1 MNRSPHASDRRGSAL
16 LIVLG
21 LLGFLMISAVAF
33 AISMRTERA
42 AASSYRRGLQARE
55 LLEIAFTNARIAL
68 QYHMEN
74 QADGLDPANPSTRTV
89 ERLAPF
95 RYDGDSSTY
104 GRLISSTRS
113 SSSADDSIAYLLDDA
128 VLRHIPPAFAYPVYE
143 TLEMDAPPNGSGEV
157 HAGAATN
164 PGAYNIDRAANW
176 QPIDVDI
183 PVVKGTTIA
192 TGNVADD
199 VQTATVGRMAWAIVN
214 LSDALDINAVGSTSQ
229 RRGIGLT
236 GSEFAF
242 GSISSAN
249 ASQDDFDL
257 LPSQADATEVGLPTF
272 ASGADLATYAARV
285 DSASELTRE
294 TKGIFPYSWESAL
307 NEGGEGP
314 FSPFTVYGFWPNEKR
329 ENESGA
335 RRHDSNSGSGST
347 TVIAC
352 NDVDEQMLTAGCEV
366 ETLVRETLG
375 VSSTVGTSLA
385 RLLRDYVDTDSKPGE
400 YDTAYDQDL
409 YNNAIPTVENV
420 PMLSEVAYLQDGWE
434 DSGKIASDIQKAV
447 KELFEGKTMKGS
459 GSITTQS
466 GLLKTF
472 ETEEDLSLTFPEAT
486 LKAGLRAYWPGREES
501 TESYTAEPEGIGA
514 LFAAASVDGSAL
526 ADVFPTA
533 GQATDLKAGGAGLA
547 PAGGSEQ
554 VFEEGAAELSF
565 TPKALDL
572 DGAKLTDC
580 IGVRVEQN
588 GSPTTV
594 SEPKEI
600 TLTFLVD
607 FLFRVKIA
615 NGSDVVDL
623 APVGVY
629 DTTSTWGASKYP
641 TDIVER
647 FNQNGD
653 IREFDLRYF
662 RVTRP
667 VEAKVKVWWE
677 AKAESKNEG
686 GATTYTYTATSKLD
700 GDPTVRFP
708 VNDTLKFDDAEL
720 KPCSDT
726 SASCQVASYAYGTWY
741 AIDPRYNWL
750 PPMMGSAGA
759 PPTEYGSAASTAR
772 PNFSSPHWL
781 FLYEGQITSGT
792 DQPSDVQKD
801 YATAN
806 DDLVP
811 FVWGLNVEDIRYG
824 YNDCGQLL
832 LPAEIGF
839 LPLPLDERTWHPN
852 INAYNTQNIS
862 TYYTQVGRASYFR
875 TVPVTDFNDGAFTG
889 SSLYSGYDQAI
900 DLTTMFDG
908 FSGKNFPEEHRGI
921 VSVFAGMDD
930 YPISQRIKQFA
941 MMGIPSSIKQ
951 AAKVSYERLESAA
964 SIARVPDALVTEDLK
979 VLGEDSVQNATLD
992 TEAKYDVFIR
1002 DYLFPIPTSI
1012 SADTNSWRQE
1022 YPVYVGGPSA
1032 TPTRPKT
1039 IEDAIVQSN
1048 TGTSAGASLVDKMEA
1063 YNTAHSSDKLGQ
1075 NDLTTLVA
1083 IGKECFG
1090 DRQQLFLFILRADSI
1105 AYNSGRDL
1113 SQHRPLATARAVAL
1127 VWRDAYGELP
1137 DRLIYWQLLP

>member
-472 ETEEDLSLTFPEAT
+472 ETEEDLSLTFPDDDAPTTFSTALHLTRANFADLIPSLGNNALANCHASGFIDIRGDIADIEHALHGT
-486 LKAGLRAYWPGREES
+486 YDLTIEGGLIQRLPLFAGL
-501 TESYTAEPEGIGA
+501 TD
-514 LFAAASVDGSAL
+514 LL
-526 ADVFPTA
+526 ADHVPGIA
-533 GQATDLKAGGAGLA
+533 
-547 PAGGSEQ
+547 
-554 VFEEGAAELSF
+554 SF
-565 TPKALDL
+565 TDTSSARIAGTIRNSIFHIP
-572 DGAKLTDC
+572 
-580 IGVRVEQN
+580 
-588 GSPTTV
+588 
-594 SEPKEI
+594 
-600 TLTFLVD
+600 D
-607 FLFRVKIA
+607 F
-615 NGSDVVDL
+615 
-623 APVGVY
+623 
-629 DTTSTWGASKYP
+629 
-641 TDIVER
+641 
-647 FNQNGD
+647 
-653 IREFDLRYF
+653 
-662 RVTRP
+662 
-667 VEAKVKVWWE
+667 
-677 AKAESKNEG
+677 
-686 GATTYTYTATSKLD
+686 KLD
-700 GDPTVRFP
+700 GNLLSIEGPAVYDLP
-708 VNDTLKFDDAEL
+708 NDSLHAEVTAGNF
-720 KPCSDT
+720 KEDT
-726 SASCQVASYAYGTWY
+726 FLGT
-741 AIDPRYNWL
+741 
-750 PPMMGSAGA
+750 
-759 PPTEYGSAASTAR
+759 
-772 PNFSSPHWL
+772 
-781 FLYEGQITSGT
+781 ITRW
-792 DQPSDVQKD
+792 
-801 YATAN
+801 A
-806 DDLVP
+806 
-811 FVWGLNVEDIRYG
+811 
-824 YNDCGQLL
+824 
-832 LPAEIGF
+832 
-839 LPLPLDERTWHPN
+839 
-852 INAYNTQNIS
+852 
-862 TYYTQVGRASYFR
+862 
-875 TVPVTDFNDGAFTG
+875 TVPVNSFLWRVRVDGPLSAP
-889 SSLYSGYDQAI
+889 
-900 DLTTMFDG
+900 
-908 FSGKNFPEEHRGI
+908 KWVI
-921 VSVFAGMDD
+921 V
-930 YPISQRIKQFA
+930 
-941 MMGIPSSIKQ
+941 
-951 AAKVSYERLESAA
+951 
-964 SIARVPDALVTEDLK
+964 T
-979 VLGEDSVQNATLD
+979 
-992 TEAKYDVFIR
+992 
-1002 DYLFPIPTSI
+1002 
-1012 SADTNSWRQE
+1012 
-1022 YPVYVGGPSA
+1022 
-1032 TPTRPKT
+1032 
-1039 IEDAIVQSN
+1039 
-1048 TGTSAGASLVDKMEA
+1048 
-1063 YNTAHSSDKLGQ
+1063 
-1075 NDLTTLVA
+1075 
-1083 IGKECFG
+1083 
-1090 DRQQLFLFILRADSI
+1090 FL
-1105 AYNSGRDL
+1105 
-1113 SQHRPLATARAVAL
+1113 
-1127 VWRDAYGELP
+1127 
-1137 DRLIYWQLLP
+1137 DRLFSKPKD